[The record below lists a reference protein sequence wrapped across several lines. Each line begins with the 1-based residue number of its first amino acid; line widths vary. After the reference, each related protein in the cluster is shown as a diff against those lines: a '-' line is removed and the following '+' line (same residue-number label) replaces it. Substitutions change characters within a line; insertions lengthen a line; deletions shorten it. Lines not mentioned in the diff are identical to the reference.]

1 MSKKLLINQNGEILA
16 TQSNGVTKLYSIEE
30 SGSGG
35 GGGEIPIITLP
46 TGTSTIELEPNKYY
60 ILTQPVA
67 TNLSLS
73 LLPRQSEELSEYM
86 LEIRADE
93 DDIIVNLSEPIQLNE
108 FKHVYSNSGN
118 SFSFDGKY
126 TYFLSIVN
134 NKGLIGSTVNPKLEK
149 TTISFEQAGCIFN
162 WTEVPNA
169 EYYKV
174 FIYDVENTSNIIINQ
189 TYTKIP
195 SNGISLDID
204 PIHSMLEGYVE
215 ACSNFYTDSKQTWTL
230 N

>member
-1 MSKKLLINQNGEILA
+1 MSKLFNNTISLNEILEA
-16 TQSNGVTKLYSIEE
+16 IQNKAVS
-30 SGSGG
+30 SG
-35 GGGEIPIITLP
+35 PMVTLP
-46 TGTSTIELEPNKYY
+46 AGTSSISMSPNVYY
-60 ILTQPVA
+60 ILPQPVS
-67 TNLSLS
+67 TTLSMTLIS
-73 LLPRQSEELSEYM
+73 GPEGELSEYM

-93 DDIIVNLSEPIQLNE
+93 DDITVNLSEPIQLNE